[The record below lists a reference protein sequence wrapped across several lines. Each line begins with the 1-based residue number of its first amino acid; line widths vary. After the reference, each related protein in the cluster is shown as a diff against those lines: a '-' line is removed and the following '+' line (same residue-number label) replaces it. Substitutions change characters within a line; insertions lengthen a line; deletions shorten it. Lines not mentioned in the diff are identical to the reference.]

1 MPKAGSKLRRAWS
14 EKARLAAPP
23 CDGPCVTH
31 RGRLDIATRSKCAA
45 SGFVQAQTA
54 LSCTRALSL
63 PLPPMHIHMH
73 SDKHMNI
80 KIEHQAHQ
88 ATSRRSEDK
97 PCLDAAPAA
106 VVAAFTVRAYLFVCT
121 WERVWGWGGG
131 EGRGHE
137 IYRQQTHTHT
147 HARLDS

>member
-54 LSCTRALSL
+54 LSCTRALFL

-73 SDKHMNI
+73 RDKHMNI

-106 VVAAFTVRAYLFVCT
+106 VVAAFTVRACLFVCT
-121 WERVWGWGGG
+121 QERVRGGAG
-131 EGRGHE
+131 GRE
-137 IYRQQTHTHT
+137 RSRNIQTEHT
-147 HARLDS
+147 HARRDS